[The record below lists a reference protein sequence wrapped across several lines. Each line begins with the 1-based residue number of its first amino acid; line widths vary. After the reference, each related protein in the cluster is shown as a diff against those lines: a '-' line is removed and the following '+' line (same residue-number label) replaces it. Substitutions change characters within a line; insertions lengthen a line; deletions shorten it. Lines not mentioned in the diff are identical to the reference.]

1 MIFRVVNEGRM
12 NQVRDLWDYCFE
24 KKDEPF
30 FQYYFDEY
38 CGKNNMVIGGFEEV
52 NNWERLRCMLHVNPY
67 MLRMRNKE
75 QLIPYIIGV
84 ATAPEARGQHLFR
97 PLLETA
103 FEVLRAQG
111 FTFVNLK
118 PINAGIYL
126 PYEFSHCY
134 FDHSYELPAE
144 KLSLPSI
151 NTELKC
157 EREPLSE
164 ELLAPLYADITDG
177 WNGVAIR
184 TSFQW
189 QKLLTVCGLENTNCV
204 LVYEN
209 NVTTGYMLYTIKD
222 GCFNIF
228 ELLTKNAVA
237 KNRLL
242 HYAAQHKSEAPTIKW
257 LAPEWDTTYLNF
269 KDQAYSG
276 SYEPFMMARCLDA
289 RKALVEMNVP
299 EEMPQDT
306 IVLLLTDNVIKYN
319 NHLLKLKTA
328 PSAMEVVTTADEEE
342 VTMNMAAFTQMYFG
356 ALTATE
362 LLEAGLIRCSNPK
375 KLALLDKLFPKQRN
389 WINEYF

>member
-30 FQYYFDEY
+30 FQYYFNEY
-38 CGKNNMVIGGFEEV
+38 CGKNNMVIGGFEEI
-52 NNWERLRCMLHVNPY
+52 NNWEKLRCMLHINPY
-67 MLRMRNKE
+67 MLRLRNQEK
-75 QLIPYIIGV
+75 LIPYIVGV

-97 PLLETA
+97 PLLETT

-111 FTFVNLK
+111 FSFVTLK

-134 FDHSYELPAE
+134 FDHSYQLPAD
-144 KLSLPSI
+144 KLSLPPI
-151 NTELKC
+151 NQDLKC
-157 EREPLSE
+157 EREPLKE
-164 ELLAPLYADITDG
+164 ELLAPLYAEITSD
-177 WNGVAIR
+177 WNGVPIR
-184 TSFQW
+184 TPFQW
-189 QKLLTVCGLENTNCV
+189 HKLLTVCSLENTICAM
-204 LVYEN
+204 VYEN
-209 NVTTGYMLYTIKD
+209 NNPVGYMLYTIKE

-228 ELLTKNAVA
+228 ELLTKNAAA

-242 HYAAQHKSEAPTIKW
+242 HYAVQHKSEAPTIKW

-269 KDQAYSG
+269 KDQAFSG

-289 RKALVEMNVP
+289 RKALTETTVP
-299 EEMPQDT
+299 EDMPQNT

-328 PSAMEVVTTADEEE
+328 PGAMEVVTTADEEE
-342 VTMNMAAFTQMYFG
+342 VTMNMGAFTQMYFG

-375 KLALLDKLFPKQRN
+375 KLTLLDELFPKQRN

>member
-1 MIFRVVNEGRM
+1 MIFRVVNEERV

-30 FQYYFDEY
+30 YQYYFNEY
-38 CGKNNMVIGGFEEV
+38 CGKNNMVIGGFEEI
-52 NNWERLRCMLHVNPY
+52 NNWERLRCMVHVNPY
-67 MLRMRNKE
+67 ML
-75 QLIPYIIGV
+75 QLNGKKQLVPYLVGV

-97 PLLETA
+97 PLLETT

-111 FTFVNLK
+111 FSFVTLK

-134 FDHSYELPAE
+134 FDHSYELPAD
-144 KLSLPSI
+144 KLTLLPLGK
-151 NTELKC
+151 ELQC
-157 EREPLSE
+157 EREPLKE
-164 ELLAPLYADITDG
+164 ELLAPLYDDITAT
-177 WNGVAIR
+177 WNGVPVR

-189 QKLLTVCGLENTNCV
+189 QKLLTVCGLENTQCV

-209 NVTTGYMLYTIKD
+209 NEAVGYMLYTIRD
-222 GCFNIF
+222 GCFSIF
-228 ELLTKNAVA
+228 ELLTKNAAA

-257 LAPEWDTTYLNF
+257 LAPQWDATYLNF
-269 KDQAYSG
+269 KDQSISG

-289 RKALVEMNVP
+289 RKALTEAAVP
-299 EEMPQDT
+299 EDMPQDT

-328 PSAMEVVTTADEEE
+328 PGAMEVVTTADEEE
-342 VTMNMAAFTQMYFG
+342 VTMKRGSLHPNVFW
-356 ALTATE
+356 
-362 LLEAGLIRCSNPK
+362 LLYSYRAVRSRSYPL
-375 KLALLDKLFPKQRN
+375 Q
-389 WINEYF
+389 